1 MFVTID
7 RRKGGSN
14 VLQTLI
20 RIMQNRKGQSL
31 VELALVLPMV
41 LFLLMG
47 VVEFGRL
54 FHTYLITT
62 QGSREGARL
71 AVVGASDTAVVTKV
85 EQVTASLDLEQLN
98 VFISPG
104 EKERIRGT
112 SVVVQV
118 NYSLDL
124 LIPNIFDMLPDPFI
138 VSSETVMRME

>member
-1 MFVTID
+1 M
-7 RRKGGSN
+7 
-14 VLQTLI
+14 LQALT
-20 RIMQNRKGQSL
+20 RIMRNRKGQSL
-31 VELALVLPMV
+31 VELALVLPLI

-54 FHTYLITT
+54 FHTYLITI

-71 AVVGASDTAVVTKV
+71 AVVGASDTTVITKV

-98 VFISPG
+98 VLINPG

-124 LIPNIFDMLPDPFI
+124 LIPNVFNMLPDPFI